1 MAEVKNKLREFRVR
15 KGLTQEELAETLK
28 VSRQT
33 INSIENGRYS
43 PSLELALKIAKF
55 FRVRVEDIFWL
66 EE

>member
-1 MAEVKNKLREFRVR
+1 VAKVKNKLREFRL
-15 KGLTQEELAETLK
+15 KYGLTQEQLAKALG

-33 INSIENGRYS
+33 ISAIENGKYC

-55 FRVRVEDIFWL
+55 FGVKVEDIFWL